1 MARRDEILESAL
13 QLVQRDGIGAL
24 SVRGVAAAAGI
35 GATTLR
41 HHFPSQADLYQAVAV
56 RLVGNT
62 LDDLNIADD
71 TVDPVERLSNCL
83 LQFLPQPANQALALS
98 GWFELYRLA
107 LGPDPVPAVHG
118 ILTSGHGSSAESLA
132 GWFSTLSEQG
142 HLAPG
147 DISSH
152 VTRALALID
161 GLHLNLL
168 LDADRVDLDAARDAI
183 RWFASASVQPGA
195 TASN

>member
-13 QLVQRDGIGAL
+13 ELVQRDGIGAL
-24 SVRGVAAAAGI
+24 SVRGVATAAGI

-41 HHFPSQADLYQAVAV
+41 HHFPSQADLHQAVAV

-62 LDDLNIADD
+62 LDDLDIADD
-71 TVDPVERLSNCL
+71 SVDPAERLSNCL
-83 LQFLPQPANQALALS
+83 LQFLPRPSNQAVALG

-118 ILTSGHGSSAESLA
+118 LLKSGHGSSAERLA
-132 GWFSTLSEQG
+132 SWFSVLAEQG

-147 DISSH
+147 DIGSH

-168 LDADRVDLDAARDAI
+168 LDPDRVDLDGAI
-183 RWFASASVQPGA
+183 DSVRWFASVSI
-195 TASN
+195 TR